1 MNVTKV
7 IWRGLSKSNRDVC
20 LLASIGGNSKTS
32 LVFELSLI
40 PTAIIEAWDEYNAD
54 VDVRN
59 QGVSYVHMLR
69 ALVLL
74 VAVCPEAC
82 EFVQAGKGCYVQH
95 NVQNARQVARIIRDI
110 DSLPEPGLYMGALA
124 GMLKVARILGVSK
137 VRSMVAGDACMI
149 PPGVWTKVERA
160 ILRRYALEFWLA
172 YTHGWDGAPHLQAT
186 HVASVNSRDK
196 ALEAR
201 GMDWSVFE
209 VLDVG
214 APMSSQSALCP
225 GSKEFAN
232 KRGFKIGCGSCPMAC
247 NAGAA
252 KKWRAVVTHGNG
264 DASRKAAANRRGNN
278 ELMNERGQVKGLYVA
293 A

>member
-1 MNVTKV
+1 VNVTKV

-40 PTAIIEAWDEYNAD
+40 PTAIIEAWDEYNA
-54 VDVRN
+54 
-59 QGVSYVHMLR
+59 
-69 ALVLL
+69 
-74 VAVCPEAC
+74 P
-82 EFVQAGKGCYVQH
+82 
-95 NVQNARQVARIIRDI
+95 
-110 DSLPEPGLYMGALA
+110 
-124 GMLKVARILGVSK
+124 
-137 VRSMVAGDACMI
+137 GDACMI

-225 GSKEFAN
+225 GSKEFSN